1 MKHVRA
7 LCLKFIVSLVL
18 LYVVLTLFFGVPF
31 GEMFVLTLFLGVISY
46 LVGDLLLLPRTNNT
60 TATMGDFGLSL
71 VLIWVIL
78 AMQNNPPYGTLAT
91 ASIVSAIGVTVFE
104 YFFHRYME
112 ANVLNETENGKR
124 ENREKPGSLQYQ
136 SESSE
141 ELYPVTPS
149 KKQNEE

>member
-18 LYVVLTLFFGVPF
+18 LYVILTLFFGVPF

-46 LVGDLLLLPRTNNT
+46 LIGDLLLLPRTNNT

-71 VLIWVIL
+71 VLIWAIL
-78 AMQNNPPYGTLAT
+78 AMQNNPPYGTLAA
-91 ASIVSAIGVTVFE
+91 ASIVAAIGVTVFE

-112 ANVLNETENGKR
+112 ANVLDETKNGNRK
-124 ENREKPGSLQYQ
+124 NREKPGSLQYQ
-136 SESSE
+136 SEASE

-149 KKQNEE
+149 KKQDKE

>member
-1 MKHVRA
+1 M
-7 LCLKFIVSLVL
+7 
-18 LYVVLTLFFGVPF
+18 
-31 GEMFVLTLFLGVISY
+31 
-46 LVGDLLLLPRTNNT
+46 
-60 TATMGDFGLSL
+60 
-71 VLIWVIL
+71 IWVIL
-78 AMQNNPPYGTLAT
+78 AMQNNPPYGTLAA

>member
-1 MKHVRA
+1 
-7 LCLKFIVSLVL
+7 
-18 LYVVLTLFFGVPF
+18 
-31 GEMFVLTLFLGVISY
+31 MFVLTLFLGVISY

-78 AMQNNPPYGTLAT
+78 AMQNNPPYGTLAA

-141 ELYPVTPS
+141 ELYPVTHS
-149 KKQNEE
+149 KKQDEE